1 MKINWDYFACLY
13 FDLLILD
20 WNPIFV
26 LFDDW
31 ELRLEQA
38 TGLAFRFVIGRS
50 KDEKKM
56 AELEKEIKEHR
67 DFVLLDDVEEEYLR
81 LPYKT

>member
-1 MKINWDYFACLY
+1 MTLFLSVYLGFESNIGL
-13 FDLLILD
+13 
-20 WNPIFV
+20 FV
-26 LFDDW
+26 DW